1 MANYTKTTIGKE
13 NRIELHEKLSLTGA
27 EISLNEL
34 PAGANVPFVH
44 SHKENEEIYGILSG
58 NGKAIIDGEEIS
70 LSTGDWLKIAPAAKR
85 QLFASDVSGI
95 TYICIQVKENSLEH
109 FTAEDAVIGKLKVFI
124 CKNAQ
129 FPISREL
136 CISFFFNFT
145 ISLFFK
151 QELLDFKWRQINL
164 STIISLIFV

>member
-34 PAGANVPFVH
+34 PVGANVPFVH

-85 QLFASDVSGI
+85 QFFASDVSGI

-109 FTAEDAVIGKLKVFI
+109 FTAEDAVIG
-124 CKNAQ
+124 
-129 FPISREL
+129 
-136 CISFFFNFT
+136 
-145 ISLFFK
+145 
-151 QELLDFKWRQINL
+151 
-164 STIISLIFV
+164 